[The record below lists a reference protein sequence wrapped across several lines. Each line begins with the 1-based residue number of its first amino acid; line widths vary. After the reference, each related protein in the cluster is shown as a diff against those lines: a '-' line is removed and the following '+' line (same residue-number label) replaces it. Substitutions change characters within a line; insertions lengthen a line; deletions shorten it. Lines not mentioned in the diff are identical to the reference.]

1 MTAMPVHEF
10 RAGDGDGPFR
20 GVPFRFIV
28 AIGLSFTGPQHGR
41 KRNPAEWVEAIAHLA
56 TGLGLFHQFRPN
68 ADAVFHV
75 DDVAV
80 LGEAVDQEIGRA
92 SCRER
97 VWLVAVAWCVM

>member
-28 AIGLSFTGPQHGR
+28 AIGLGSTGPQHGR

-56 TGLGLFHQFRPN
+56 TGLGLFRQFRPN
-68 ADAVFHV
+68 ADGRVDRKSTRLNSSHPSISYAVFC
-75 DDVAV
+75 
-80 LGEAVDQEIGRA
+80 LKKKKKNK
-92 SCRER
+92 
-97 VWLVAVAWCVM
+97 